1 MDKVPNVDSLITHLL
16 KKEPKTREMTYG
28 WLELQ
33 TTLLRDTLDT
43 LEAAEGCESF
53 MLPEDTSISGLQQDE
68 KLTLH
73 NKGKRFDRFRLREYI
88 RFVSGLSSVI

>member
-1 MDKVPNVDSLITHLL
+1 MEKVPNVDSLITHLL

-33 TTLLRDTLDT
+33 TCLIRDTV
-43 LEAAEGCESF
+43 EAAEVCESF
-53 MLPEDTSISGLQQDE
+53 MLPEDTSVSELQQDE

-73 NKGKRFDRFRLREYI
+73 NGGKC
-88 RFVSGLSSVI
+88 FVRYETRSSFLLS

>member
-1 MDKVPNVDSLITHLL
+1 MDKVANVDSLITHLL

-33 TTLLRDTLDT
+33 TTLLRDTL
-43 LEAAEGCESF
+43 EAAEGCESL
-53 MLPEDTSISGLQQDE
+53 MLPEDTSILGLQQDE

-73 NKGKRFDRFRLREYI
+73 NKGKRFIRFRPREY
-88 RFVSGLSSVI
+88 G